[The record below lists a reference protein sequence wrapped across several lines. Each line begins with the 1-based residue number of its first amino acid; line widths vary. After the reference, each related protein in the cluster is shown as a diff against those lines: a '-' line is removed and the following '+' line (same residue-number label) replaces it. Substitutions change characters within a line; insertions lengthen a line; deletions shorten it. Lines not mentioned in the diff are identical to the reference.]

1 MLPPRKKSKD
11 LTNTPVPG
19 SINGS
24 CVKNMIKSQQIINE
38 SREINLKNN
47 QTALPDAHVNIQ
59 IIQVMKNMQSV
70 LESVLLELRQS
81 KEDIVKFKKK

>member
-1 MLPPRKKSKD
+1 
-11 LTNTPVPG
+11 
-19 SINGS
+19 
-24 CVKNMIKSQQIINE
+24 MIKSQQIINE

-47 QTALPDAHVNIQ
+47 QTASPDAHVNIQ

-81 KEDIVKFKKK
+81 KEDIVKLKKK